1 MKKHILTALGLFA
14 ACTMSATQYMH
25 INLQNGKEYDVKV
38 EKTDRVS
45 HVTEGEEVFIKVT
58 RTDGSSSLYPMN
70 GAEVTF
76 DEEIARMEGD
86 VANWDIKT
94 AMENGCI
101 YDTSIVHELR

>member
-1 MKKHILTALGLFA
+1 MKKHILSAFGLIA
-14 ACTMSATQYMH
+14 AFTMSATQYMH
-25 INLQNGKEYDVKV
+25 INLPDGKEYDVKV

-76 DEEIARMEGD
+76 ALIPFAVKLLVSLTHIWVMKLHSQSSRH
-86 VANWDIKT
+86 ASAK
-94 AMENGCI
+94 
-101 YDTSIVHELR
+101 SR